1 MLLTRWH
8 GQVRDGPMAKQGGGA
23 EEESSGGGAG
33 AGEIEGRRRALLG
46 GDGGGGFCAGSL
58 GTIRSFLCVWTVTRD
73 LLPCVHF
80 ITMIL

>member
-1 MLLTRWH
+1 
-8 GQVRDGPMAKQGGGA
+8 VRDGPMAKQGGGA
-23 EEESSGGGAG
+23 GRRAAAAEQGLE
-33 AGEIEGRRRALLG
+33 EIEGRRRALLG